1 MAYDLSLEMAV
12 WLIHTYG
19 EAHMAVNAFWTL
31 AVPRL
36 VNTVTGVPH
45 RGLE

>member
-1 MAYDLSLEMAV
+1 MTCHWR
-12 WLIHTYG
+12 WLYGWYTHMG